1 MNCFVLNYSF
11 LLNGLTKIISYTY
24 HLGTTKNTFAAPKSE
39 NRILNIKMLGGFLK
53 NLWKTGVY
61 FKILSQHKADNGK
74 LPGRLLYFIDYVWL
88 NGRKL
93 WDLFDPD
100 Q

>member
-11 LLNGLTKIISYTY
+11 LLNGSTNIISYTY

-53 NLWKTGVY
+53 NLRKTG
-61 FKILSQHKADNGK
+61 KRETNPA
-74 LPGRLLYFIDYVWL
+74 
-88 NGRKL
+88 
-93 WDLFDPD
+93 
-100 Q
+100 

>member
-11 LLNGLTKIISYTY
+11 LLNGSTNIISYTY

-53 NLWKTGVY
+53 NLRKTGKSTKLTWVQ
-61 FKILSQHKADNGK
+61 SSSVSPSANG
-74 LPGRLLYFIDYVWL
+74 LM
-88 NGRKL
+88 
-93 WDLFDPD
+93 
-100 Q
+100 